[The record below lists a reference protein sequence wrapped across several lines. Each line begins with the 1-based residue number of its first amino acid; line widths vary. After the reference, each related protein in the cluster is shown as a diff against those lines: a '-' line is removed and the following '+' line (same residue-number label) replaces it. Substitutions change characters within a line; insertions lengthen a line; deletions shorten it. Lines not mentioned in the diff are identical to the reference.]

1 MYTLGEDDLALEF
14 VPALICFT
22 ITNLVDF
29 NLANLKVTV
38 AEMQAS
44 PLYFHRSVAEWHE
57 FRGDNYE
64 ALYIIHT
71 EKS

>member
-1 MYTLGEDDLALEF
+1 MYTLGEDDLALDF

-38 AEMQAS
+38 AEMQVR
-44 PLYFHRSVAEWHE
+44 YIFI
-57 FRGDNYE
+57 
-64 ALYIIHT
+64 AL
-71 EKS
+71 